1 MRFSIIIP
9 TYNEEKDIADTLEAL
24 VKLVHQD
31 KEIIVVDDSTDSTP
45 DIVLRYQ
52 NKGVRLIR
60 PSKKEGRCGARN
72 IGIQSADGDIVVI
85 FNADV
90 RPQPDFLNRLILHYE
105 NGADYVLVKA
115 EVSNM
120 DDLFAR
126 YTDAAGKHNYQGATW
141 IEWSEGFSCKREI
154 AFKAGLFPVGF
165 STPICAGEDG
175 FFGTELRKIDAK
187 KVIDESIVVCH
198 VAPSEFKEYWQIRK
212 GRGAGTPQIRRFL
225 DRWSYSKIGFIAILK
240 ALRRIIQCMTI
251 VPMLYHCFKL
261 AKYSTKNRVLDT
273 FRFCYAW
280 IVEQAAMSIGEF
292 ESLFEII
299 KAENL
304 SKHRHK

>member
-165 STPICAGEDG
+165 SRT
-175 FFGTELRKIDAK
+175 
-187 KVIDESIVVCH
+187 
-198 VAPSEFKEYWQIRK
+198 
-212 GRGAGTPQIRRFL
+212 
-225 DRWSYSKIGFIAILK
+225 
-240 ALRRIIQCMTI
+240 
-251 VPMLYHCFKL
+251 
-261 AKYSTKNRVLDT
+261 
-273 FRFCYAW
+273 
-280 IVEQAAMSIGEF
+280 
-292 ESLFEII
+292 
-299 KAENL
+299 
-304 SKHRHK
+304 